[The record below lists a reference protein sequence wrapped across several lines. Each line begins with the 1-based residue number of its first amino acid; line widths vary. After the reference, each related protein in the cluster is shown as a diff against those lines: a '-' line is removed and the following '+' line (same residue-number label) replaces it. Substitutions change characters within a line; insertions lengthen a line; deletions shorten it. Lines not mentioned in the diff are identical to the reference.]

1 MRERLCYASRITHLH
16 PQPAPAPNLRY
27 NPHMLAYI
35 SSPARYWLIALC
47 ILWAFFLF
55 GGFIFGH
62 ESESHRIPRWARMVS
77 SITLVVAGWSWYLI
91 ATADVKTYALF
102 IAIGMT
108 FGLLGDLILAGLL
121 PGGRNVLGGIGAFG
135 IGHIFYI
142 TAIIR
147 YGNETGLNT
156 PQARWGAL
164 LVWLLIAVLGWYI
177 IVFRGQEASLLHW
190 AALPYALLLA
200 STAGFGTG
208 LALQSSLFI
217 GLAFG
222 GGLFLF
228 SDLVLAGEIFSGLKF
243 KYIGDVVWLTYG
255 PGQMLIVY
263 SIGSALKFLL

>member
-1 MRERLCYASRITHLH
+1 M
-16 PQPAPAPNLRY
+16 
-27 NPHMLAYI
+27 
-35 SSPARYWLIALC
+35 
-47 ILWAFFLF
+47 
-55 GGFIFGH
+55 
-62 ESESHRIPRWARMVS
+62 PRWARMAS

-91 ATADVKTYALF
+91 ASADVKTYALF

-108 FGLLGDLILAGLL
+108 FGLLGDLVLAGLL

-142 TAIIR
+142 IAIIR
-147 YGNETGLNT
+147 YGNATGLNA

-164 LVWLLIAVLGWYI
+164 VVWLLIAVIGWYVV
-177 IVFRGQEASLLHW
+177 VFRGQEASLLHW

-263 SIGSALKFLL
+263 SIGSAIKFLL